1 MERGKPL
8 AILHYTSPVPSPTS
22 PKPSNSRNRVHSTFR
37 TTIESDGKRSTN
49 EVVELYKTLRTVN
62 KRVVVDKTNKFQN
75 LIYDISLGLGITD
88 TIIERSYDGYGLVDG
103 TVIRDKIQLFYSI
116 NEIASGNYSVTLSIH
131 ETNQSW
137 IVLVPIN
144 FQMIKIFHYSEIVN
158 KLLRINGT
166 ISNIYYRVLN
176 FDNVNNIIIMASK
189 VILLGIKLRIV
200 DNKVVSSSFDT
211 ELFNNQIK
219 ILFLRCQEIFI
230 ITIQCFIR
238 KYLAKVKIRK
248 LYQNYLKVF
257 EGCRRAEMRNEI
269 RKNQKMIVTTETET
283 RKKNSNDFKTT
294 PRTGG
299 NNKLSTTTASV
310 TILNNR
316 MEGDDGHALPRSG
329 RKAMHELIILQKGLE
344 DLKSNVGGSML
355 SVRNEICKLKTDIQI
370 SKKQASLPPG
380 SRNINASVDSLVSNS
395 TILVDKFQDELNNII
410 QKVNYLDDRF
420 NDSMKIISETSAK
433 TSEVV
438 EMVHN
443 IDQVIRTNPR
453 VRNQQSHEQHDGSED
468 TPAISS
474 EFKNFNNMDSQDVS
488 HVAKAVHGE
497 NGHSEEHHK
506 KGHRHHRRHR
516 HHHRHHEH
524 EEQSHDDV
532 EEISPNSNN
541 TEI

>member
-1 MERGKPL
+1 
-8 AILHYTSPVPSPTS
+8 
-22 PKPSNSRNRVHSTFR
+22 
-37 TTIESDGKRSTN
+37 
-49 EVVELYKTLRTVN
+49 
-62 KRVVVDKTNKFQN
+62 
-75 LIYDISLGLGITD
+75 
-88 TIIERSYDGYGLVDG
+88 
-103 TVIRDKIQLFYSI
+103 
-116 NEIASGNYSVTLSIH
+116 
-131 ETNQSW
+131 
-137 IVLVPIN
+137 
-144 FQMIKIFHYSEIVN
+144 
-158 KLLRINGT
+158 
-166 ISNIYYRVLN
+166 
-176 FDNVNNIIIMASK
+176 
-189 VILLGIKLRIV
+189 
-200 DNKVVSSSFDT
+200 
-211 ELFNNQIK
+211 
-219 ILFLRCQEIFI
+219 
-230 ITIQCFIR
+230 
-238 KYLAKVKIRK
+238 
-248 LYQNYLKVF
+248 
-257 EGCRRAEMRNEI
+257 MRNEI

-283 RKKNSNDFKTT
+283 RKKTSNDFKTT